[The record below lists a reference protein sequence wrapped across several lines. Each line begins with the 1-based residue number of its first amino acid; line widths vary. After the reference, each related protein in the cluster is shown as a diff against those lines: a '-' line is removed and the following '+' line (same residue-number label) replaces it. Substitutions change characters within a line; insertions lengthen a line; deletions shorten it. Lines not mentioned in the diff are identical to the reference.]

1 MALLKW
7 SDWHEIGIPSIDDQH
22 KNLFEALN
30 RLHDAIQSDEGEAF
44 VARTLAFLVDH
55 TVTHFQDEEAQMA
68 LAAYPGL
75 AEHQAEHS
83 LMLKRVDEAQ
93 TQYLTDHS
101 SMKALALGEMMATWA
116 PQHILGMD
124 ELFAA
129 AVKAGTQIAQ
139 PAPEMVLPARG

>member
-116 PQHILGMD
+116 VQHILSMD
-124 ELFAA
+124 ELFAE
-129 AVKAGTQIAQ
+129 AVKAKRT
-139 PAPEMVLPARG
+139 